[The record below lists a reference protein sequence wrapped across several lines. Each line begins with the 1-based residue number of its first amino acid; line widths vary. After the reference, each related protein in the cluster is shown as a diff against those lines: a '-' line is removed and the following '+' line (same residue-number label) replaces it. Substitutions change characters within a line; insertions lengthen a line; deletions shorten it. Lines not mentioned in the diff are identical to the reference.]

1 MSTINTNFI
10 VSPRWILPVIPRN
23 SLLENHSLI
32 VIENKIAHIL
42 PTTDIPEKYQE
53 LTHLELPN
61 QLLLPG
67 LVNTHGHAAMALL
80 RGYAD
85 DFELKT
91 WLAEH
96 IWPAENRLVDFDFV
110 YDGTTLAI
118 AEMISS
124 GTTTVADSYF
134 FPDASAK
141 AYIDHGFRAQVGLPI
156 IHFPNAW
163 ANTEEEHINK
173 GLGVRDSLK
182 NQKLI
187 TPALAPHAPYSVTD
201 AGFEQVRMYAEQ
213 LEMPVHLHL
222 HETAAEVSDA
232 IAETS
237 KRPIQRMKELGILS
251 PSLQAV
257 HMTQLIPQEINDLS
271 QRQTHIAHCPV
282 SNLKL
287 SSGFCPA
294 SDLMSHNVN
303 VALGTDG
310 AASNNNLDMIE
321 EMKIAAL
328 MAKGMT
334 GNASSLPI
342 HQVIEM
348 ATINGAKFL
357 GLEDKIGSLEPGKC
371 ADMISVDLSA
381 LKFQPMHNPAS
392 DLLYAASGDQ
402 VCHVWIDGEHQL
414 SNRTL
419 TNMDTARVRANA
431 RQWQA
436 KILS

>member
-23 SLLENHSLI
+23 SLLENHSLV

-42 PTTDIPEKYQE
+42 PTANIPEKYPE

-96 IWPAENRLVDFDFV
+96 IWPVENRLVDFDFV
-110 YDGTTLAI
+110 YDGTALAI
-118 AEMISS
+118 AEMVCS

-173 GLGVRDSLK
+173 GLGVRDTLK

-187 TPALAPHAPYSVTD
+187 TPALAPHAPYSVTN

-213 LEMPVHLHL
+213 LEMPIHLHL

-257 HMTQLIPQEINDLS
+257 HMTQITPQEMGELS
-271 QRQTHIAHCPV
+271 QRQTHIAHCPA

-287 SSGFCPA
+287 ASGFCPV
-294 SDLMSHNVN
+294 SDLMSHHVN

-334 GNASSLPI
+334 GDASSLPV

-392 DLLYAASGDQ
+392 ALLYAASGDQ

-419 TNMDTARVRANA
+419 TNMDTARMRANA
-431 RQWQA
+431 
-436 KILS
+436 

>member
-10 VSPRWILPVIPRN
+10 VSPRWLLPVIPRN
-23 SLLENHSLI
+23 SILENYSLV
-32 VIENKIAHIL
+32 VIENKIAEIL
-42 PTTDIPEKYQE
+42 PTAEIPENYPE
-53 LTHLELPN
+53 LTNLELPN
-61 QLLLPG
+61 QLLMPG
-67 LVNTHGHAAMALL
+67 LINTHGHSAMALL
-80 RGYAD
+80 SGYAD

-96 IWPAENRLVDFDFV
+96 IWPIENRLVDFEFV

-118 AEMISS
+118 AEMICS

-141 AYIDHGFRAQVGLPI
+141 AYIEHGFRAQVGLPI

-173 GLGVRDSLK
+173 GLGVRDTLK

-187 TPALAPHAPYSVTD
+187 TPALAPHAPYSVKN
-201 AGFEQVRMYAEQ
+201 AGFEQVRMFAEQ
-213 LEMPVHLHL
+213 LEMPIHLHL

-232 IAETS
+232 ITETS
-237 KRPIQRMKELGILS
+237 KRPIQRMKEIGILS
-251 PSLQAV
+251 PSLQAI
-257 HMTQLIPQEINDLS
+257 HMTQLTPQEMKELS

-287 SSGFCPA
+287 ASGFCPV
-294 SDLMSHNVN
+294 SDLTSHHVN

-334 GNASSLPI
+334 DNASTLPI
-342 HQVIEM
+342 YDVIEM

-381 LKFQPMHNPAS
+381 LKFQPMLNPAS
-392 DLLYAASGDQ
+392 ALIYAASGNQ

-414 SNRTL
+414 SDRIL
-419 TNMDTARVRANA
+419 TNMDTARMHANA
-431 RQWQA
+431 RQWQS

>member
-1 MSTINTNFI
+1 
-10 VSPRWILPVIPRN
+10 
-23 SLLENHSLI
+23 
-32 VIENKIAHIL
+32 
-42 PTTDIPEKYQE
+42 
-53 LTHLELPN
+53 
-61 QLLLPG
+61 
-67 LVNTHGHAAMALL
+67 
-80 RGYAD
+80 
-85 DFELKT
+85 
-91 WLAEH
+91 
-96 IWPAENRLVDFDFV
+96 LVDFDFV

-187 TPALAPHAPYSVTD
+187 TPALAPHAPYSVTN

-213 LEMPVHLHL
+213 LEMPIHLHL

-257 HMTQLIPQEINDLS
+257 HMTQITPQEMGELS
-271 QRQTHIAHCPV
+271 QRQTHIAHCPA

-287 SSGFCPA
+287 ASGFCPV
-294 SDLMSHNVN
+294 SDLMSHHVN

-419 TNMDTARVRANA
+419 TNMDTARMRANA

>member
-32 VIENKIAHIL
+32 VIENKIAQIL

-187 TPALAPHAPYSVTD
+187 TPALAPHAPYSVTN

-213 LEMPVHLHL
+213 LEMPIHLHL

-257 HMTQLIPQEINDLS
+257 HMTQITPQEMGELS
-271 QRQTHIAHCPV
+271 QRQTHIAHCPA

-287 SSGFCPA
+287 ASGFCPV
-294 SDLMSHNVN
+294 SDLISHHVN

-334 GNASSLPI
+334 GDASSLPV

-381 LKFQPMHNPAS
+381 LKFQPMHNHAS

-419 TNMDTARVRANA
+419 TNMDTARMRANA

>member
-1 MSTINTNFI
+1 
-10 VSPRWILPVIPRN
+10 
-23 SLLENHSLI
+23 
-32 VIENKIAHIL
+32 
-42 PTTDIPEKYQE
+42 
-53 LTHLELPN
+53 
-61 QLLLPG
+61 
-67 LVNTHGHAAMALL
+67 
-80 RGYAD
+80 
-85 DFELKT
+85 
-91 WLAEH
+91 
-96 IWPAENRLVDFDFV
+96 
-110 YDGTTLAI
+110 
-118 AEMISS
+118 
-124 GTTTVADSYF
+124 
-134 FPDASAK
+134 
-141 AYIDHGFRAQVGLPI
+141 
-156 IHFPNAW
+156 
-163 ANTEEEHINK
+163 
-173 GLGVRDSLK
+173 
-182 NQKLI
+182 
-187 TPALAPHAPYSVTD
+187 
-201 AGFEQVRMYAEQ
+201 MYAEQ
-213 LEMPVHLHL
+213 LEMPIHLHL

-257 HMTQLIPQEINDLS
+257 HMTQITPQEMGELS
-271 QRQTHIAHCPV
+271 QRQTHIAHCPT

-287 SSGFCPA
+287 ASGFCPV
-294 SDLMSHNVN
+294 SDLMSHHVN

-334 GNASSLPI
+334 GDASSLPV

-357 GLEDKIGSLEPGKC
+357 GLEDEIGSLEPGKC

-381 LKFQPMHNPAS
+381 LKFLPMHNPAS

-414 SNRTL
+414 SNRIL
-419 TNMDTARVRANA
+419 TNMDTARMRANA

>member
-23 SLLENHSLI
+23 SLLENHSLV

-42 PTTDIPEKYQE
+42 PTADIPEKYPE

-96 IWPAENRLVDFDFV
+96 IWPVENRLVDFDFV

-118 AEMISS
+118 AEMICS

-163 ANTEEEHINK
+163 ANTEAEHINK
-173 GLGVRDSLK
+173 GLGVRDTLK

-187 TPALAPHAPYSVTD
+187 TPALAPHAPYSVTN

-213 LEMPVHLHL
+213 LEMPIHLHL

-257 HMTQLIPQEINDLS
+257 HMTQITPQEMSELS
-271 QRQTHIAHCPV
+271 QRQTHIAHCPT

-287 SSGFCPA
+287 ASGFCPV
-294 SDLMSHNVN
+294 SDLMSHHVN

-334 GNASSLPI
+334 GDASSLPV

-357 GLEDKIGSLEPGKC
+357 GLEDEIGSLEPGKC

-419 TNMDTARVRANA
+419 TNMDTARMRANA

>member
-23 SLLENHSLI
+23 SLLENHSLV

-42 PTTDIPEKYQE
+42 PTADIPEKYPE

-96 IWPAENRLVDFDFV
+96 IWPVENRLVDFDFV

-118 AEMISS
+118 AEMVCS

-134 FPDASAK
+134 FPNASAK

-173 GLGVRDSLK
+173 GLGVRDTLK

-187 TPALAPHAPYSVTD
+187 TPALAPHAPYSVTN

-213 LEMPVHLHL
+213 LEMPIHLHL

-257 HMTQLIPQEINDLS
+257 HMTQITPQEISELS
-271 QRQTHIAHCPV
+271 QRQTHIAHCPT

-287 SSGFCPA
+287 ASGFCPV
-294 SDLMSHNVN
+294 SDLMSHHVN

-334 GNASSLPI
+334 GDASSLPV

-357 GLEDKIGSLEPGKC
+357 GLEDEIGSLEPGKC

-381 LKFQPMHNPAS
+381 LKFQPAHNPTS

-419 TNMDTARVRANA
+419 TNMDTARMRANA

>member
-32 VIENKIAHIL
+32 VIENKIAQIL

-118 AEMISS
+118 AEMICS

-213 LEMPVHLHL
+213 LEMPIHLHL

-381 LKFQPMHNPAS
+381 F
-392 DLLYAASGDQ
+392 
-402 VCHVWIDGEHQL
+402 
-414 SNRTL
+414 
-419 TNMDTARVRANA
+419 
-431 RQWQA
+431 
-436 KILS
+436 